1 MKRKFG
7 KKIVNTCNG
16 VFSSEKLSCLQG
28 MGKEKEEINYKRNA
42 EVIINYNCYLVF
54 LKQIVLVIIQMI

>member
-1 MKRKFG
+1 
-7 KKIVNTCNG
+7 
-16 VFSSEKLSCLQG
+16 

-42 EVIINYNCYLVF
+42 EVIIIYNCYFVF